1 MRFVKFGDEYVA
13 ACKIV
18 RVCFRTGKE
27 VAASAPDPFK
37 HEPQRRDK
45 EVAFAEVTIEGR
57 GSDLRVRGDA
67 ALEALR
73 SFCER
78 ESIVIC

>member
-1 MRFVKFGDEYVA
+1 MQFVKFGDEYVA

-18 RVCFRTGKE
+18 RVYFRTGKE
-27 VAASAPDPFK
+27 AVASAPDPFK
-37 HEPQRRDK
+37 HEPQRKDK

-57 GSDLRVRGDA
+57 GSDLRVRGGE

-73 SFCER
+73 HFCER
-78 ESIVIC
+78 ETVVVC